1 MNARATAIGRSAGHS
16 WPLRAGAVA
25 LAALMAVGGAA
36 LWLRAGRTMA
46 GDGGSELTKL
56 AHASAVIARA
66 HIRSRRMGGCGP

>member
-56 AHASAVIARA
+56 AHAFAVISRA
-66 HIRSRRMGGCGP
+66 HVRTRSGVGSGP